1 MKVLTY
7 RLLIGLMILTL
18 TESCSML
25 TVSRCN
31 WRFITSVGGIKIDD
45 PFMTNDGWYLPI
57 KCDISGTTKIA
68 NNPTALN
75 SALECSKI
83 KCSKNDSAIYVTVY
97 KGLIGA
103 KSNDCRCRSVN
114 IGKLKDSKYKV
125 YYKFDN
131 ETHLI
136 GGFDVSKLKERY

>member
-7 RLLIGLMILTL
+7 RLLIGLMILVL
-18 TESCSML
+18 AESCSIV
-25 TVSRCN
+25 TVSRCD
-31 WRFITSVGGIKIDD
+31 WRFIKSVGGIKIDD

-57 KCDISGTTKIA
+57 KCDISGTTEITNK
-68 NNPTALN
+68 PTTLN

-83 KCSKNDSAIYVTVY
+83 KYSKSDSAIYVTIY

-103 KSNDCRCRSVN
+103 KSNDCRCRAVN
-114 IGKLKDSKYKV
+114 IGKLKASKYKV

-131 ETHLI
+131 ENHLI
-136 GGFDVSKLKERY
+136 GDFDISKLKEKY